1 MPSRSAVA
9 CWKESSALSTTSA
22 TTPARAPE
30 PILRLDRVVKR
41 FGDRTIL
48 NGVSTDVQPGE
59 VVVIIGPSGTGKST
73 LLRCVNGLE
82 DIQAGRI
89 TFEGRPVL
97 AHARSVI
104 DVRKHIGMI
113 FQ

>member
-1 MPSRSAVA
+1 M
-9 CWKESSALSTTSA
+9 K
-22 TTPARAPE
+22 
-30 PILRLDRVVKR
+30 PILRLDAVVKR
-41 FGDRTIL
+41 YADRTIL

-82 DIQAGRI
+82 DIQDGRI
-89 TFEGRPVL
+89 TFEGRAVH

-104 DVRKHIGMI
+104 EIRKRIGMI
-113 FQ
+113 FRASTCTRIRPRWRT